1 MKIKLILLTVCFM
14 SLGML
19 SRAQLTTVTIEPIML
34 HEEAM
39 GNIDIIPA
47 GAVTYHIYAN
57 FSNEADYL
65 SAVYGDAN
73 CSLLITST
81 ESIFQSSLGSHLG
94 RY

>member
-1 MKIKLILLTVCFM
+1 MTTKLILLTVCFL

-19 SRAQLTTVTIEPIML
+19 SRAQLTTVTIEPVIV

-39 GNIDIIPA
+39 GNTDIIPA

-57 FSNEADYL
+57 FTNEDDYL

-73 CSLLITST
+73 FSLLIEST
-81 ESIFQSSLGSHLG
+81 
-94 RY
+94 